1 MSGFKEFLDKVL
13 VTIGDGDESVQAP
26 VGLLTLLVL
35 KHADPEYR
43 DPKQTLPPGEARLR
57 YDAVMNYV
65 LADAAK
71 RGELQAFTDVLTEKL
86 AQIAFTFGAAGT
98 GDVLRRLGG
107 HLESVNAYEEAWRA
121 ANYAREYPDAGKDEG
136 GGPP

>member
-13 VTIGDGDESVQAP
+13 VAIGDRGESGQGA
-26 VGLLTLLVL
+26 GALLTLLIL
-35 KHADPEYR
+35 KFADPERR
-43 DPKQTLPPGEARLR
+43 DPKETLPPGEARHR

-98 GDVLRRLGG
+98 GEIMRRLGV

-121 ANYAREYPDAGKDEG
+121 ENYAREHRDAGKDQE